1 MTRIVVA
8 VCLVALSWTLTA
20 ASAAAQAVRATV
32 LGTVS
37 DRTGA
42 VLPGAT
48 VTVTNTDTRVAQ
60 TTVSDSQGHYT
71 LTNLLPGPYDIEAAL
86 PGFQTIVRNGVRL
99 VVGSESVVDFTLGVS
114 SVQETVTVTADAP
127 VVETVSVALGTVIEQ
142 KQISELPLID
152 RSYSKLIALAPGAN
166 EVPPATAGGQFQQFF
181 GRQPQYTVS
190 GARPEGQVFLL
201 DNTNVQ
207 NYWNRGSGSGQLG
220 TTLGVEAIAE
230 YQILT
235 NTYINRY
242 RKQSSEPRVDS
253 LDDSEEL
260 SLYRYLDNEAAS
272 RGGSVEAQVLDRFAE
287 QDIKT
292 AIEAL
297 PPQYRITVLLAD
309 VEGFSYNDIAEIT
322 NVKKG
327 TVMSRLFRGRRLLQ
341 KALVDQARSA
351 GFAGGKQS

>member
-1 MTRIVVA
+1 VPVVSVLPRQGYSQSVMTLSESPRPPRAGVPPEERESFFEREVMQHLDALYRTALRMTRNPQDA
-8 VCLVALSWTLTA
+8 EDL
-20 ASAAAQAVRATV
+20 
-32 LGTVS
+32 
-37 DRTGA
+37 
-42 VLPGAT
+42 
-48 VTVTNTDTRVAQ
+48 
-60 TTVSDSQGHYT
+60 
-71 LTNLLPGPYDIEAAL
+71 
-86 PGFQTIVRNGVRL
+86 
-99 VVGSESVVDFTLGVS
+99 
-114 SVQETVTVTADAP
+114 VQETMLRAFRFLDRFEP
-127 VVETVSVALGTVIEQ
+127 GTNLRAWLF
-142 KQISELPLID
+142 K
-152 RSYSKLIALAPGAN
+152 
-166 EVPPATAGGQFQQFF
+166 
-181 GRQPQYTVS
+181 
-190 GARPEGQVFLL
+190 
-201 DNTNVQ
+201 
-207 NYWNRGSGSGQLG
+207 
-220 TTLGVEAIAE
+220 
-230 YQILT
+230 ILT

-242 RKQSSEPRVDS
+242 RKASSEPRVDS

-260 SLYRYLDNEAAS
+260 SLYRYLDSEAAS

>member
-1 MTRIVVA
+1 VPVVTVVPGQGYSQSVMTLSESPRPQRAGVPIEERESFFEREVMQHLDALYRTALRMTRNPQDA
-8 VCLVALSWTLTA
+8 EDL
-20 ASAAAQAVRATV
+20 
-32 LGTVS
+32 
-37 DRTGA
+37 
-42 VLPGAT
+42 
-48 VTVTNTDTRVAQ
+48 
-60 TTVSDSQGHYT
+60 
-71 LTNLLPGPYDIEAAL
+71 
-86 PGFQTIVRNGVRL
+86 
-99 VVGSESVVDFTLGVS
+99 
-114 SVQETVTVTADAP
+114 VQETMLRAFRFLDRFEP
-127 VVETVSVALGTVIEQ
+127 GTNLRAWLF
-142 KQISELPLID
+142 K
-152 RSYSKLIALAPGAN
+152 
-166 EVPPATAGGQFQQFF
+166 
-181 GRQPQYTVS
+181 
-190 GARPEGQVFLL
+190 
-201 DNTNVQ
+201 
-207 NYWNRGSGSGQLG
+207 
-220 TTLGVEAIAE
+220 
-230 YQILT
+230 ILT

-242 RKQSSEPRVDS
+242 RKASSEPRVDS

-260 SLYRYLDNEAAS
+260 SLYRYLDSEAAS

>member
-1 MTRIVVA
+1 MPVVTVVPGQGYSQSVMTLSESPRPPRAGVPVEERESFFEREVMQHLDALYRTALRMTRNPQDA
-8 VCLVALSWTLTA
+8 EDL
-20 ASAAAQAVRATV
+20 
-32 LGTVS
+32 
-37 DRTGA
+37 
-42 VLPGAT
+42 
-48 VTVTNTDTRVAQ
+48 
-60 TTVSDSQGHYT
+60 
-71 LTNLLPGPYDIEAAL
+71 
-86 PGFQTIVRNGVRL
+86 
-99 VVGSESVVDFTLGVS
+99 
-114 SVQETVTVTADAP
+114 VQETMLRAFRFLDRFEP
-127 VVETVSVALGTVIEQ
+127 GTNLRAWLF
-142 KQISELPLID
+142 K
-152 RSYSKLIALAPGAN
+152 
-166 EVPPATAGGQFQQFF
+166 
-181 GRQPQYTVS
+181 
-190 GARPEGQVFLL
+190 
-201 DNTNVQ
+201 
-207 NYWNRGSGSGQLG
+207 
-220 TTLGVEAIAE
+220 
-230 YQILT
+230 ILT

-242 RKQSSEPRVDS
+242 RKASSEPRVDS

-287 QDIKT
+287 QDIKA

>member
-1 MTRIVVA
+1 MTLSESPRQPRTGVPPEERESFFDREVMQHLDALYRTALRMTRNPQDA
-8 VCLVALSWTLTA
+8 EDL
-20 ASAAAQAVRATV
+20 
-32 LGTVS
+32 
-37 DRTGA
+37 
-42 VLPGAT
+42 
-48 VTVTNTDTRVAQ
+48 
-60 TTVSDSQGHYT
+60 
-71 LTNLLPGPYDIEAAL
+71 
-86 PGFQTIVRNGVRL
+86 
-99 VVGSESVVDFTLGVS
+99 
-114 SVQETVTVTADAP
+114 VQETMLRAFRFLDRFEP
-127 VVETVSVALGTVIEQ
+127 GTNLRAWLF
-142 KQISELPLID
+142 K
-152 RSYSKLIALAPGAN
+152 
-166 EVPPATAGGQFQQFF
+166 
-181 GRQPQYTVS
+181 
-190 GARPEGQVFLL
+190 
-201 DNTNVQ
+201 
-207 NYWNRGSGSGQLG
+207 
-220 TTLGVEAIAE
+220 
-230 YQILT
+230 ILT

-287 QDIKT
+287 QDIKS

>member
-1 MTRIVVA
+1 VPVVTVVPGQGYSQSVMTLSESPRPPRTGVPTEERESFFEREVMQHLDALYRTALRMTRNPQDA
-8 VCLVALSWTLTA
+8 EDL
-20 ASAAAQAVRATV
+20 
-32 LGTVS
+32 
-37 DRTGA
+37 
-42 VLPGAT
+42 
-48 VTVTNTDTRVAQ
+48 
-60 TTVSDSQGHYT
+60 
-71 LTNLLPGPYDIEAAL
+71 
-86 PGFQTIVRNGVRL
+86 
-99 VVGSESVVDFTLGVS
+99 
-114 SVQETVTVTADAP
+114 VQETMLRAFRFLDRFEP
-127 VVETVSVALGTVIEQ
+127 GTNLRAWLF
-142 KQISELPLID
+142 K
-152 RSYSKLIALAPGAN
+152 
-166 EVPPATAGGQFQQFF
+166 
-181 GRQPQYTVS
+181 
-190 GARPEGQVFLL
+190 
-201 DNTNVQ
+201 
-207 NYWNRGSGSGQLG
+207 
-220 TTLGVEAIAE
+220 
-230 YQILT
+230 ILT

-242 RKQSSEPRVDS
+242 RKASSEPRVDS

-351 GFAGGKQS
+351 GFAGGNRS

>member
-1 MTRIVVA
+1 VPVVTAVPGQGYSQSVMTLSESPRQPRAGVPTEERESFFEQEVMQHLDALYRTALRMTRNPQDA
-8 VCLVALSWTLTA
+8 EDL
-20 ASAAAQAVRATV
+20 
-32 LGTVS
+32 
-37 DRTGA
+37 
-42 VLPGAT
+42 
-48 VTVTNTDTRVAQ
+48 
-60 TTVSDSQGHYT
+60 
-71 LTNLLPGPYDIEAAL
+71 
-86 PGFQTIVRNGVRL
+86 
-99 VVGSESVVDFTLGVS
+99 
-114 SVQETVTVTADAP
+114 VQETMLRAFRFLDRFEP
-127 VVETVSVALGTVIEQ
+127 GTNLRAWLF
-142 KQISELPLID
+142 K
-152 RSYSKLIALAPGAN
+152 
-166 EVPPATAGGQFQQFF
+166 
-181 GRQPQYTVS
+181 
-190 GARPEGQVFLL
+190 
-201 DNTNVQ
+201 
-207 NYWNRGSGSGQLG
+207 
-220 TTLGVEAIAE
+220 
-230 YQILT
+230 ILT

-242 RKQSSEPRVDS
+242 RKASSEPRVES

-260 SLYRYLDNEAAS
+260 SLYRYLDSEAAS